1 MRIVIKNARIID
13 GNGGVLENGFTQFD
27 ETGILAISDKPIVGG
42 TEIDATG
49 KTVMPGLF
57 DCHVHIGEMPA
68 TDVGDHFTAKN
79 ETQTAV
85 ISVTQSQEF
94 LKFGITTIRNM
105 GTRYDSDIWIRD
117 MINSGYIKGPR
128 ILASGTVVTITGG
141 HCHFMG
147 TECDTVGEALKAA
160 RGQMKKGADVIKLFA
175 TGGIVTRGSQARCL
189 ATQRRSDESGLPR
202 V

>member
-94 LKFGITTIRNM
+94 LKFGITTI
-105 GTRYDSDIWIRD
+105 
-117 MINSGYIKGPR
+117 
-128 ILASGTVVTITGG
+128 
-141 HCHFMG
+141 
-147 TECDTVGEALKAA
+147 
-160 RGQMKKGADVIKLFA
+160 
-175 TGGIVTRGSQARCL
+175 
-189 ATQRRSDESGLPR
+189 
-202 V
+202 